1 MKDEEGKKQ
10 DFQTIAYQPKVWT
23 TGAMHQHR
31 KISAEFPW
39 NWWSL
44 THRDEELGS
53 VAYHTP
59 YVDRKSCM
67 CINHRFSELV
77 CCTCTWVMR
86 ESAIFYVVDFYFI
99 LSWQNLHIYRGLWY
113 SVTHSQSKSENKCD
127 IYHYIWE
134 ITTCTNNSSLY
145 YSKQNDF
152 FLCEIKIYWNQT
164 GIDLCVISLCSYLL
178 EMHIGSSEYS

>member
-59 YVDRKSCM
+59 YADRKSCM

-77 CCTCTWVMR
+77 MLHLYLGDERKCNLLCCWFLLHLIMTKFDTHLYI
-86 ESAIFYVVDFYFI
+86 EAYGTLLLI
-99 LSWQNLHIYRGLWY
+99 LKANLKI
-113 SVTHSQSKSENKCD
+113 SVTLP
-127 IYHYIWE
+127 
-134 ITTCTNNSSLY
+134 LY
-145 YSKQNDF
+145 LRDNYLYKQ
-152 FLCEIKIYWNQT
+152 Q
-164 GIDLCVISLCSYLL
+164 
-178 EMHIGSSEYS
+178 